1 MKPMKIITCL
11 LACILTGVI
20 ALTGCSTQQRP
31 DKVRLWEVTHSI
43 FYAPQY
49 AAIYEGFFEEE
60 GIEIELTNGG
70 GADKVMT
77 ALIANQADIGL
88 MGPEAAIYVY
98 NEGRGDHAVVFAQ
111 LTQRDGSFLVGR
123 HPEPDFRW
131 ENTAGTTIIGGRQGG
146 MPAMTLEFVLRSHGV
161 VPNVDNEFLTNI
173 QFNLMAG
180 AFTGGTGD
188 YVALFEPA
196 ATMLEQEGSG
206 YIVAS
211 VGASAGSLPYT
222 AYMANKSFIQKNN
235 DLITRFTRAIYKG
248 QQFVAQ
254 NSPERIAEAIQPA
267 FPDMDLE
274 LLATVVARYKDQD
287 TWPAHPAMTEES
299 FNRLQDIMETAG
311 ELNQR
316 APYDAL
322 FTNEFAQAAADES

>member
-1 MKPMKIITCL
+1 MKRIKFFALL
-11 LACILTGVI
+11 LAFILLMVFSL
-20 ALTGCSTQQRP
+20 AGCSTQKTT
-31 DKVRLWEVTHSI
+31 KVRLWEVTHSI

-49 AAIYEGFFEEE
+49 VAFYEGYFEEE
-60 GIEIELTNGG
+60 GLEVELVNGG

-77 ALIANQADIGL
+77 ALIANQADIGF

-98 NEGRGDHAVVFAQ
+98 NEGREDHAVVFAQ

-123 HPEPDFRW
+123 NPEPDFNW
-131 ENTAGTTIIGGRQGG
+131 ENTAQSTIIGGRQGG
-146 MPAMTLEFVLRSHGV
+146 MPAMTLQYVLRAHGV
-161 VPNVDNEFLTNI
+161 VPGENVEFLTNI

-188 YVALFEPA
+188 YVALFEPV
-196 ATMLEQEGSG
+196 ATMLEQEEAG

-222 AYMANKSFIQKNN
+222 AYMANKSYIEKNK
-235 DLITRFTRAIYKG
+235 DIITRFTRAICKG

-254 NSPERIAEAIQPA
+254 NTPEKIAEAIKPA
-267 FPDMDLE
+267 FADMELD
-274 LLATVVARYKDQD
+274 LLATVVQRYRDQD
-287 TWPAHPAMTEES
+287 TWPTHPAMSEES

-311 ELNQR
+311 ELDTR
-316 APYDAL
+316 APYAEL
-322 FTNEFAQAAADES
+322 FTNEFAEKVTQ

>member
-1 MKPMKIITCL
+1 MKPIKIFTFI
-11 LACILTGVI
+11 LACVLIGII

-31 DKVRLWEVTHSI
+31 DKVRLWEVTHSV

-49 AAIYEGFFEEE
+49 VAIYEGFFEEE

-70 GADKVMT
+70 GADRVMT

-98 NEGRGDHAVVFAQ
+98 NEGREDHAVVFAQ
-111 LTQRDGSFLVGR
+111 LTQKDGSFLVGR
-123 HPEPDFRW
+123 RPEPDFQW
-131 ENTAGTTIIGGRQGG
+131 KNTAGATIIGGRQGG
-146 MPAMTLEFVLRSHGV
+146 MPAMTLAYVLYSHGV
-161 VPNVDNEFLTNI
+161 VPNEDNEFLTNI
-173 QFNLMAG
+173 QFNLIAG

-188 YVALFEPA
+188 YVALFEPV
-196 ATMLEQEGSG
+196 ATILEQEGSG

-222 AYMANKSFIQKNN
+222 AYMANKSFLQKNK
-235 DLITRFTRAIYKG
+235 DLITRFTHAIFKG

-299 FNRLQDIMETAG
+299 FSRLQDIMEAAG
-311 ELNQR
+311 ELDRR
-316 APYDAL
+316 APYSAL
-322 FTNEFAQAAADES
+322 FTNEFAEAATGE